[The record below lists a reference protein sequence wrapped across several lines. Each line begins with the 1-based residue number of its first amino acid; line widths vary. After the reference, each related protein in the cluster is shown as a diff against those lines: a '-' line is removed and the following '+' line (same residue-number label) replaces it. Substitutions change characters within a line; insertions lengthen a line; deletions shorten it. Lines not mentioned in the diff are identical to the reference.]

1 MVNVYIRYV
10 IFWTKRGILSQCQIS
25 CDLHICFTMISAK
38 RQSSVNTVYLKKYL
52 VGSPLIMW
60 VDDYGCICTYYL
72 LAFFNLRQG
81 SSFII
86 SGNNSQSAYRTLQ
99 NESHTLMGSYST
111 MYRIDSGNINLSLKD
126 YSYTSCFVAWS
137 KRNVC
142 KSRIGSYSLIFQ
154 NDFGS
159 VYLTP
164 TQQAIRSHRWWMYAY
179 PMPFLDK
186 KPGNSLIIKCEISS

>member
-1 MVNVYIRYV
+1 MMEELLECLSYVGNVSHTPCNTVSSMVNVYIRYV

-25 CDLHICFTMISAK
+25 SDVHICFTIIWAK

-111 MYRIDSGNINLSLKD
+111 MYRNDSGNINLSLKD

-164 TQQAIRSHRWWMYAY
+164 TQQAIRSHR
-179 PMPFLDK
+179 
-186 KPGNSLIIKCEISS
+186 